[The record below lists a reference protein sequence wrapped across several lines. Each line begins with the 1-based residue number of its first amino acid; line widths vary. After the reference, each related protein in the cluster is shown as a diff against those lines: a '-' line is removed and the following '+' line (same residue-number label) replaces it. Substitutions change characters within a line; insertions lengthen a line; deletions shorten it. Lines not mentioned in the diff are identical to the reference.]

1 MSCAPSQEVL
11 QGDHQVYSFLQAV
24 QSTSEKDTTLNLLHQ
39 SSENASHFQEFYFL
53 FQAQFTDK
61 RS

>member
-39 SSENASHFQEFYFL
+39 SSENASHF
-53 FQAQFTDK
+53 
-61 RS
+61 